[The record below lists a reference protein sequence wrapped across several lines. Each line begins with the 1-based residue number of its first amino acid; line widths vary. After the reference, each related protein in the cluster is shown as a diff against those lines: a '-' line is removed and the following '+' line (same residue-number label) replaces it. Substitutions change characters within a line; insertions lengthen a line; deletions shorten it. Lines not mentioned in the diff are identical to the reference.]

1 MKSLKILSLV
11 LFSFIIYAQ
20 TSFSQNNDEAS
31 QLIQLINSERKK
43 SSLNEYKTESQLQNA
58 ANQRAKE
65 ISEGIRKSTA
75 LQDNNIQFAS
85 YSEGSI
91 IADMTAEEIFNQIM
105 KSQKSLVL
113 NKTFTHAAAGVY
125 EKGGKKYWVMIYVSS
140 RNGDIIKRELNIQKE
155 RERVT
160 ELCNEARKQNNVSV
174 SLVLDSTLNEA
185 AQKRAEELKTL
196 FSHTRPNKTAF
207 STILKEYNITYKTAG
222 ENIAN
227 GQADADDVMK
237 SWLNS
242 KGHRANILNKSF
254 GKIGVG
260 VFEYNN
266 RIYWVQIF
274 TD

>member
-174 SLVLDSTLNEA
+174 SLVLDSTLSEA

-227 GQADADDVMK
+227 GQADADDVMN

>member
-91 IADMTAEEIFNQIM
+91 IANMTAEEIFNQIM

-160 ELCNEARKQNNVSV
+160 ELCNEERKQNNVSV
-174 SLVLDSTLNEA
+174 SLVLDSTLSEA

-227 GQADADDVMK
+227 GQADADDVMN